1 MIFSTGNEIYFELK
15 DPGHCKVFF
24 MGNKHYEIS
33 KFRINLKFVL
43 IKVSTYGL
51 SYSALGLSQQI
62 LQLPMVAVHAILWH
76 SHPPISNGIV
86 FVWVGAAVSSTV
98 SGDSVVY
105 HLNSVAAITI
115 GVNVRDVTKRC
126 NNTVGFLL
134 S

>member
-1 MIFSTGNEIYFELK
+1 
-15 DPGHCKVFF
+15 